1 MTNVPDLAKQRSLAE
16 TFAALASEDGEWQTP
31 FRWQMRLLRRL
42 LDDDLPEAVDVSTG
56 LGKTS
61 VMVLWLIA
69 LAEGANLPR
78 RLVYVVDRRAVVD
91 QATRFAERLR
101 QNMPDELAHK
111 LRLNDAAGALLIST
125 LRGGFADN
133 RDWLEDP
140 SKPAI
145 VVGTID
151 MIGSRLLFE
160 GYGVSR
166 SMRPYHAGFLA
177 VDTLV
182 LLDVFRGVMPRPH

>member
-1 MTNVPDLAKQRSLAE
+1 MA
-16 TFAALASEDGEWQTP
+16 
-31 FRWQMRLLRRL
+31 
-42 LDDDLPEAVDVSTG
+42 
-56 LGKTS
+56 
-61 VMVLWLIA
+61 LWL
-69 LAEGANLPR
+69 LARAYGARLPR

-101 QNMPDELAHK
+101 RNMPVDLANQLDLK
-111 LRLNDAAGALLIST
+111 GGNLPIST

-160 GYGVSR
+160 GYGVSL
-166 SMRPYHAGFLA
+166 SANMPETLA
-177 VDTLV
+177 PDGISVG
-182 LLDVFRGVMPRPH
+182 RGGAER